1 MIQQPAAEG
10 VGGNREPAR
19 RPEVGC
25 ARTRIPT
32 RVVVRDEDRRRPM
45 VRGVDDDLAER
56 EVDSAG
62 VAAVAGKVQA
72 ARLLVE
78 MGDPKAFLAGIL
90 LGEAAR
96 EELPRRCEAV
106 EGDGDVGTLISHQPR
121 LIE

>member
-1 MIQQPAAEG
+1 
-10 VGGNREPAR
+10 
-19 RPEVGC
+19 
-25 ARTRIPT
+25 
-32 RVVVRDEDRRRPM
+32 M
-45 VRGVDDDLAER
+45 VRGVDDDFAER

-96 EELPRRCEAV
+96 EELPRCCEAV
-106 EGDGDVGTLISHQPR
+106 EGDGDVGTLISHQRR